1 MPEICSLRKFISVVE
16 GLILKTLVRFLV
28 ASLCALMGNGAH
40 AEIISYDITIS
51 PDQWV
56 LLYEVN
62 NTTSPYGVPANPTF
76 HGNISVD
83 NSKQGKEAVES
94 FSLTTGSKTWVW
106 DEFVDDWEESRASTV
121 TFDSEGNLSGFS
133 LAWFFVVPYI
143 DAHGNMAIFS
153 NNTFSVHET
162 GGKTMYC
169 NGCVSF
175 TESESQAVRIPE
187 PGTWLLLWGGLL
199 AALLTRRN
207 AGAVTGHHG
216 HRGLAP

>member
-1 MPEICSLRKFISVVE
+1 MQAF
-16 GLILKTLVRFLV
+16 VRLLV
-28 ASLCALMGNGAH
+28 AALCAFMGNWSN

-51 PDQWV
+51 PDRWV

-94 FSLTTGSKTWVW
+94 FSLTTGSKTWAW
-106 DEFVDDWEESRASTV
+106 DEFVDDWEEGGASTV
-121 TFDSEGNLSGFS
+121 SFDSEGNLSRFS

-143 DAHGNMAIFS
+143 DAYGNMSIFS
-153 NNTFSVHET
+153 NNAFGVHET

-175 TESESQAVRIPE
+175 TRSDSPAAPIPE
-187 PGTWLLLWGGLL
+187 PGTWLLLGVGLL

-207 AGAVTGHHG
+207 AGAVAGRHG
-216 HRGLAP
+216 HRWLAP